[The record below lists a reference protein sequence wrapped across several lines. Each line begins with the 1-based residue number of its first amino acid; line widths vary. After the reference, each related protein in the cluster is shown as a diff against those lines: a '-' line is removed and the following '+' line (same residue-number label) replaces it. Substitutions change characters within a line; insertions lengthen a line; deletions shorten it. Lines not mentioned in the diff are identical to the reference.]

1 VEILHQYLNVVRFF
15 TPYIYGSYER
25 DGRQAWVGRGLGT
38 VGVPARIGAPPEVAL
53 IRLCAT

>member
-15 TPYIYGSYER
+15 TPYIYGLYEQ
-25 DGRQAWVGRGLGT
+25 DGRQVWVSRGLGT

>member
-1 VEILHQYLNVVRFF
+1 LNLARFL
-15 TPYIYGSYER
+15 TPYVYGHYQRER
-25 DGRQAWVGRGLGT
+25 SHLYVTRGIGT